1 MFGFQIVDRKQRVIE
16 KLTAARGELDDA
28 VRIGAWVARYDPV
41 VLPESKR
48 ERVLVMLRELEDV
61 IRELEERQ

>member
-28 VRIGAWVARYDPV
+28 VRIGASVARYDAR
-41 VLPESKR
+41 VLPQAKR
-48 ERVLVMLRELEDV
+48 ERVLVILRELDEM
-61 IRELEERQ
+61 IRELERQ